1 MMVVGRVGGMLRYR
15 IHSTVE
21 FVVVV
26 VVMGVCVCGV
36 CVVCV
41 CVCVCCWRRR
51 LNGQSGHRLLRVE
64 SGLVTI

>member
-26 VVMGVCVCGV
+26 VVMGVCVWGV

-41 CVCVCCWRRR
+41 CVCV
-51 LNGQSGHRLLRVE
+51 LLE
-64 SGLVTI
+64 EKTEWTEWTQTLKS